1 MGPSAGL
8 LPPLLLALAG
18 AARGTFTVRAWPQVA
33 VVPFGGSV
41 AINCSHSGCPDPAS
55 TLGLETSLTK
65 NAAEAGGS
73 WQKFVLLN
81 VSEWSPRPAICH
93 ATCGEQRAT
102 ATATVLVYRV
112 PERVVLEPVP
122 AVAVGES
129 LNLTCRVAEAAPL
142 ANLTVT
148 LRRGGETLRTQ
159 SFGAAAGSTSVDVSH
174 LLTPELKDR
183 GQDVSCCF
191 NLSLAPH
198 RSFSNCSAAPIQL
211 TGSAVPIK
219 VMLELVP
226 QMAPGENY
234 TVTCQVESD
243 GVMHDLRVTLCRG
256 REKLATTTFPQTPS
270 TNVSYIITARKQDHG
285 ENLTCQASGPH
296 FNRTSAPVTL
306 EVVEPPSYVLLALLL
321 TLLFAAVLGGAGFIY
336 AAHYHAEKC
345 GIYHLLRW
353 QNKDKS

>member
-1 MGPSAGL
+1 MGPTVGL

-41 AINCSHSGCPDPAS
+41 AINCSHSACPDHEPS
-55 TLGLETSLTK
+55 LGLETSLTK
-65 NAAEAGGS
+65 NAAAAGS
-73 WQKFVLLN
+73 RWQSFLLVN
-81 VSEWSPRPAICH
+81 VSEWSPQPALCY

-102 ATATVLVYRV
+102 APAAVLVYRV

-122 AVAVGES
+122 AAAVGES
-129 LNLTCRVAEAAPL
+129 RNLTCRVAEAAPL

-159 SFGAAAGSTSVDVSH
+159 SFGAAAGSASVAVSH
-174 LLTPELKDR
+174 LLTVGPGDH
-183 GQDVSCCF
+183 GQDVTCCF
-191 NLSLAPH
+191 NLSLEPH
-198 RSFSNCSAAPIQL
+198 ERFFNCSAVPVQL
-211 TGSAVPIK
+211 TVYAVPEK
-219 VMLELVP
+219 VMLEPVP
-226 QMAPGENY
+226 QMAPGKNY
-234 TVTCQVESD
+234 TVTCQVESAA
-243 GVMHDLRVTLCRG
+243 VIYNLTVTLWRG
-256 REKLATTTFPQTPS
+256 GEKLATATFPNATS
-270 TNVSYIITARKQDHG
+270 MAVAYSVTAREQDHG
-285 ENLTCQASGPH
+285 ENLTCQASGPL
-296 FNRTSAPVTL
+296 FTRTSAPVTM

-321 TLLFAAVLGGAGFIY
+321 MLLLIAVLGGAGFIY